1 MIAEGDAKIKFL
13 CSEIKL
19 YFNTVDFP
27 VPFLYLPYNGEAEKP
42 WQTLC
47 ERTPKEFSLLLFTE
61 ICCKSLG
68 QLPRTFVDSQL
79 LGYFWSTLRVAG
91 VLWVPENPG
100 RWQ

>member
-1 MIAEGDAKIKFL
+1 MTEKSHIVIAEGDAKIKFL

-47 ERTPKEFSLLLFTE
+47 ERTPKEFSLQKYVANRWVSCQGLLLTPNCWDIF
-61 ICCKSLG
+61 G
-68 QLPRTFVDSQL
+68 
-79 LGYFWSTLRVAG
+79 AH
-91 VLWVPENPG
+91 
-100 RWQ
+100 